1 MNMPSVLPYFWL
13 YQSAFGLQVPAVALF
28 LAYAFTSRRG
38 FSAAATALLG
48 ASLLCHVLFVG
59 ASGWSAGRLPLASGF
74 EALSA
79 WGLALTALVV
89 AVEWR
94 YKMGLLGAFLAPLS
108 AATLLMGFRFAHSD
122 AVPIPGLGDAW
133 LLAHVALVML
143 SYAPF
148 TAAAGVAGA
157 YLVQERQ
164 LKAKRL
170 DPLFYELPSL
180 QALEGLLA
188 GLAGTGAAALGL
200 GLLAGFQWRWNYD
213 RSLGLGD
220 PTVLYSVAMV
230 WLYAVGLWLRARGPL
245 RGRRFAWLCLA
256 GFLLVFFGYYLV
268 NLYFGGH
275 GFLQA
280 GGGR

>member
-1 MNMPSVLPYFWL
+1 MNMPTVLPYFWL
-13 YQSAFGLQVPAVALF
+13 YQCAFGLQIPAVALF
-28 LAYAFTSRRG
+28 LAYAFSPRRA
-38 FSAAATALLG
+38 FSATATGFLS
-48 ASLLCHVLFVG
+48 ASLGCHALFVALSAWG
-59 ASGWSAGRLPLASGF
+59 AGRLPLASGF

-79 WGLALTALVV
+79 WGLVLTALVV

-108 AATLLMGFRFAHSD
+108 AATLLMGFRFAQAD
-122 AVPIPGLGDAW
+122 AAPIPGLDDAW
-133 LLAHVALVML
+133 LLAHVALVMA

-188 GLAGTGAAALGL
+188 ALAGAGAGSLGL
-200 GLLAGFQWRWNYD
+200 GLLAGFVWRWHYD
-213 RSLGLGD
+213 HSLGLGD
-220 PTVLYSVAMV
+220 ATVLYSVAMV

-275 GFLQA
+275 EFLQS

>member
-1 MNMPSVLPYFWL
+1 
-13 YQSAFGLQVPAVALF
+13 
-28 LAYAFTSRRG
+28 
-38 FSAAATALLG
+38 
-48 ASLLCHVLFVG
+48 
-59 ASGWSAGRLPLASGF
+59 
-74 EALSA
+74 
-79 WGLALTALVV
+79 
-89 AVEWR
+89 
-94 YKMGLLGAFLAPLS
+94 
-108 AATLLMGFRFAHSD
+108 
-122 AVPIPGLGDAW
+122 VPIPGLDDAW
-133 LLAHVALVML
+133 LLSHVALAML

-170 DPLFYELPSL
+170 DPLFYQLPSL

-188 GLAGTGAAALGL
+188 ALAGAGAAALGL
-200 GLLAGFQWRWNYD
+200 GLLAGFVWRWRYD
-213 RSLGLGD
+213 HSLGLGD

-230 WLYAVGLWLRARGPL
+230 WLYGVGLWLRARGPL

-275 GFLQA
+275 EFLQP